1 MWKITTSNQR
11 ELIVL
16 IIATAFQFVQPAVAV
31 AALTHSIFALDG
43 DNATFEEGLH
53 EPEHAVKRNH
63 TGELDGPSIG
73 GPGFEFADENGGHS
87 HRSQFRSNDEH
98 RRSDDD
104 GHDRDGIIF
113 SAVPEPE
120 TYLLLLVG
128 LGSIGVIARVR
139 RRQRV

>member
-1 MWKITTSNQR
+1 MWKITTSNRR

-31 AALTHSIFALDG
+31 AGLTHSIFALDG
-43 DNATFEEGLH
+43 ANATFEAGLH

-63 TGELDGPSIG
+63 TGAWDDQPIG
-73 GPGFEFADENGGHS
+73 RPDFEFVDENGQDA
-87 HRSQFRSNDEH
+87 HRSHFGSHDDH
-98 RRSDDD
+98 RRGDDD

-113 SAVPEPE
+113 SAVPEPA
-120 TYLLLLVG
+120 TYLMLLAG